1 MRAALLLAAGL
12 VIGIGAGY
20 GRDTQAQ
27 AAAGKLNLV
36 VVCVKCIPDAMP
48 NEDYNRGT
56 ILLDQ
61 NTGDLW
67 FYPALSPDV
76 KPRLLGTLT
85 APGQP
90 LAGRAGSAAGR

>member
-20 GRDTQAQ
+20 GRDTHAQ
-27 AAAGKLNLV
+27 GAAGTLNLV

-48 NEDYNRGT
+48 KEEYNSGT

-61 NTGDLW
+61 NTGALW
-67 FYPALSPDV
+67 FYPALSPGV
-76 KPRLLGTLT
+76 RPRRLGTLA

-90 LAGRAGSAAGR
+90 VTEPGASLAGR